1 MVSSVLLPSQP
12 SFFTLL
18 SFPSD
23 PPGWLVCCCATS
35 AHSLQEMTNRVKD
48 KRHPL
53 CALMIIYVI
62 SLVSFLSQPQSKI
75 DYLSTSSTVW
85 LTKAVDT
92 AVSLLVHVV
101 VYTVP
106 SLRRPPVLLVQ
117 GAIHMRG
124 DHTPCSELQDC
135 VGDAVGSLKTIHS
148 TLVAESMG
156 GADSSQATED

>member
-62 SLVSFLSQPQSKI
+62 SLVSFLSQPQSKM
-75 DYLSTSSTVW
+75 DTPGTSSTGG
-85 LTKAVDT
+85 LLFPG
-92 AVSLLVHVV
+92 LLV
-101 VYTVP
+101 TTALT
-106 SLRRPPVLLVQ
+106 LRLVIISFRPAWLARALLSFKRAQ
-117 GAIHMRG
+117 
-124 DHTPCSELQDC
+124 
-135 VGDAVGSLKTIHS
+135 
-148 TLVAESMG
+148 
-156 GADSSQATED
+156 SSGND